1 MWLFT
6 SGQKASKILYFSTHF
21 HICCFLNENYKK
33 VNKPIIFYEPYF
45 KISQFLPIWCFC
57 SFFNFLMIVI
67 ENKISSFINLLIS
80 KWNNARTVRY
90 NATFGYFDTIV
101 NVCHQKIFDTNFD
114 KLPFF
119 TFIFKML
126 KWQRLTSLIFYN
138 FHI

>member
-1 MWLFT
+1 MTFYQWSKGLQNIIFFYSFSYLLFFKWKL
-6 SGQKASKILYFSTHF
+6 Q
-21 HICCFLNENYKK
+21 K

-67 ENKISSFINLLIS
+67 EYKISSFINLLIW
-80 KWNNARTVRY
+80 KWNYARTVRY

-114 KLPFF
+114 KLHFS
-119 TFIFKML
+119 
-126 KWQRLTSLIFYN
+126 RLYSKCLN
-138 FHI
+138 DSV